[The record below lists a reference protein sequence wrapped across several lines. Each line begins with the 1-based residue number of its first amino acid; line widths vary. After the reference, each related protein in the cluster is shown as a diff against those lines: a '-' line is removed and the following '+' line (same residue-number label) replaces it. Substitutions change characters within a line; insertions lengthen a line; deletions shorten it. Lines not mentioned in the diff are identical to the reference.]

1 MTEPSHGLEDEDS
14 LSSAFYDIAQVLESA
29 EESEARVIR
38 VLKRLRSLV
47 PYESCAVLAALPGRE
62 PRLITPPEMLPAER
76 DRLLVLTTGLLERL
90 IVENEQPAEALAMPG
105 PHIAVPLVGMDEVVG
120 VLFVEGA
127 AYAEAH
133 VRRLSVVAAK
143 LAAYFSLLGAAALE
157 AERTRQL
164 DHARQLAE
172 TANRAK
178 DEFLALVSHELRT
191 PLNTI
196 LVWADALRSS
206 DTRDSERLRGFEAI
220 VRSVRAEVSLID
232 DLLDLSCIANATLRL
247 DLRAVNP
254 AKLIQAALKVLRPR
268 AEQKSIRLEANL
280 DESVT
285 PLIADPQRLSQVI
298 ANLVANAIKFTPAGG
313 SVVVRLERAGALA
326 RIQVIDSGSGIRA
339 EALPNLFE
347 RFRTADGS
355 STRAHGG
362 LGVGLALVKDL
373 VELHGGQVRAE
384 SAGAMQ
390 GATFTVDL
398 PLTESAAVRPGAAA
412 LPERRR
418 RPERRRARG
427 VSVPARPDPDEPV
440 LAGVRVLLVDDD
452 KDICEV
458 LQFVLEGQGALVS
471 VAASAVEA
479 LAMLEGS
486 MPNVLLSDIA
496 MPGETGYD
504 LMRKIVARKG
514 ALAPPAAA
522 LSAYARGQDLRE
534 ALASGFQMLLTKPIE
549 PEALINA
556 VRDLALPR
564 AVRGTDPA
572 PAPLEGGRS

>member
-1 MTEPSHGLEDEDS
+1 MTETSLGVVGEDS
-14 LSSAFYDIAQVLESA
+14 LSGAFYDIAQVLESA
-29 EESEARVIR
+29 ENSEARVIR
-38 VLKRLRSLV
+38 VLTRLRSLV
-47 PYESCAVLAALPGRE
+47 PYEHCAVLEALPGRE
-62 PRLITPPEMLPAER
+62 PRLITPPETPPAARE
-76 DRLLVLTTGLLERL
+76 RLLALTTALLERL
-90 IVENEQPAEALAMPG
+90 IVENEHAPEALATPG
-105 PHIAVPLVGMDEVVG
+105 QHIAVPLVGMDEVVG

-143 LAAYFSLLGAAALE
+143 LAAYFSLLGAAVLE
-157 AERTRQL
+157 AEHTRQL
-164 DHARQLAE
+164 DQARQLAE

-247 DLRAVNP
+247 DLRAVEP
-254 AKLIQAALKVLRPR
+254 ARLIQAALRVLRPR
-268 AEQKSIRLEANL
+268 ADQKSIRLEASL

-285 PLIADPQRLSQVI
+285 PLIADPQRLSQVV

-313 SVVVRLERAGALA
+313 RVVVRLERAGALA
-326 RIQVIDSGSGIRA
+326 RIQVIDSGSGIRP
-339 EALPNLFE
+339 EVLPNLFE

-355 STRAHGG
+355 STRVHGG

-384 SAGAMQ
+384 SPGDMQ

-398 PLTESAAVRPGAAA
+398 PLAESVASLPGATRI
-412 LPERRR
+412 PERRR
-418 RPERRRARG
+418 RPDRRARG
-427 VSVPARPDPDEPV
+427 PAVPPRVRQGELV
-440 LAGVRVLLVDDD
+440 LAGVHVLLVDDD

-458 LQFVLEGQGALVS
+458 LQFVLEGQGAVVS
-471 VAASAVEA
+471 VAASAAEA
-479 LAMLEGS
+479 LAVLDGT

-504 LMRKIVARKG
+504 LMRKIVAKKG
-514 ALAPPAAA
+514 ALAPRAAA

-534 ALASGFQMLLTKPIE
+534 ALASGFQMLLTKPID
-549 PEALINA
+549 PQALINA
-556 VRDLALPR
+556 VRDLAVPR
-564 AVRGTDPA
+564 AARGSDPA
-572 PAPLEGGRS
+572 AAAFEGRQS